1 LPPAAALGWSFAAGL
16 SGIIGLGAFY
26 VALSR
31 GTMGLIAPLS
41 ALIGASLPV
50 LVSYMRGDQIGDLR
64 LVGIFLAIAAVV
76 LISLPGGEQTADE
89 RRQARVDLRDLPLV
103 LLSGLGFAG
112 FYLMMDEAYLA
123 GGELWWPLVAVRSAG
138 LIVIVAV
145 TVALFARR
153 RERSAAERL
162 RGTLGLHAGIRT
174 ALIALS
180 PLLIAAGLGDLG
192 GNAFFVLANQAGE
205 LAVAVVLSSLYPV
218 ITTILAAI
226 FLHERLRAWQ
236 VLGIALAGVGV
247 LLITGGDQIQLML
260 AG

>member
-1 LPPAAALGWSFAAGL
+1 MPSGPALGWSFVAGL
-16 SGIIGLGAFY
+16 CGIIGLGAFY

-50 LVSYMRGDQIGDLR
+50 LVSYLRGDPIGDLR
-64 LVGIFLAIAAVV
+64 LIGILLAIAAVV
-76 LISLPGGEQTADE
+76 LISLPGGEQSDDE
-89 RRQARVDLRDLPLV
+89 RRQARIDVRDLPLV
-103 LLSGLGFAG
+103 LLSGLGFAA

-138 LIVIVAV
+138 LLVIVTV
-145 TVALFARR
+145 TLVLLARR
-153 RERSAAERL
+153 REGSAGDRL
-162 RGTLGLHAGIRT
+162 RATLGLQAGIRR
-174 ALIALS
+174 ALITLS
-180 PLLIAAGLGDLG
+180 PLLITAGLGDLG

-218 ITTILAAI
+218 VTTILAAT

-236 VLGIALAGVGV
+236 VVGIALAGSGV
-247 LLITGGDQIQLML
+247 LLITGGDQIQRLL